1 MTDTF
6 KLVPKVKT
14 LKYRYHRNLHC
25 SKFTELNRQKQADS
39 IKKSNQNFNSVNKK
53 FKSASIRS
61 TTKKVTNGL
70 SPVKRAKKKT
80 LSLICEKKCNEKKV
94 IIFFNSFTNIV
105 CFIIAIWFPG
115 TC

>member
-39 IKKSNQNFNSVNKK
+39 IKKSNQNFNSVNKR

-70 SPVKRAKKKT
+70 SPVKRAKKKNAFSH
-80 LSLICEKKCNEKKV
+80 LRKKM
-94 IIFFNSFTNIV
+94 
-105 CFIIAIWFPG
+105 
-115 TC
+115 